1 MDIGVPAEVKTAER
15 RVGLTPAAVG
25 ELVNR
30 GHHVNVETAAGDGA
44 GFSDVEYKEAGAAI
58 VGTAD
63 YVFALSLIH
72 ISQPTRP
79 ERLSY
84 AVFCLKKKRLLLLD
98 NNNIARRKK

>member
-63 YVFALSLIH
+63 YVFANSEMIVKVKEVVRTH
-72 ISQPTRP
+72 
-79 ERLSY
+79 
-84 AVFCLKKKRLLLLD
+84 KDK
-98 NNNIARRKK
+98 